1 MPIGIEKIE
10 PMVQKLVELTG
21 VNQDDLLIVGM
32 ARHVLD
38 YRSSRCDHIELRS
51 TYEALYKIK
60 AAFDE
65 IMLSGE
71 RQVYCVSN
79 IHGDSGINLEI
90 RIGKFTIIGCKDL
103 SALKQNLKK
112 LPHWSD
118 V

>member
-10 PMVQKLVELTG
+10 PMVQKLVDFTG
-21 VNQDDLLIVGM
+21 VNRDELLIVGV
-32 ARHVLD
+32 AKQVLD
-38 YRSSRCDHIELRS
+38 YRANYCDLIELRS

-71 RQVYCVSN
+71 RQIYCVPN
-79 IHGDSGINLEI
+79 VHGDSGFNLEI
-90 RIGKFTIIGCKDL
+90 RIGRFIIIGCKDL
-103 SALKQNLKK
+103 LALKNNVNK
-112 LPHWSD
+112 LPHWRD